1 MELRNIGLMS
11 PGDMGQAIAGQLKAK
26 GFNVLT
32 ALGARSPRTQGLA
45 RAAGLTDTG
54 TLEAL
59 VTTCDLVIS
68 VMNPGSAVGF
78 AREFAAAMQASGKH
92 PVLLEGNAVSPDTVR
107 EIERIVVAAGGS
119 LLDGGIIGPPPRNAG
134 KIRLYVSGPGAKAL
148 EALGTDAIS
157 VRFVSERVG
166 DASAVKMCYGAVTKG
181 ILGLGL
187 QLFMAAERMGVAE
200 PLMAE
205 VQASRKDIHDFV
217 LNGLPVMPP
226 KAYRWVPEMDE
237 IAATFAAAGLTPKM
251 LEGASAL
258 YAFVAETP
266 LGKETPENRDQSRTG
281 MDVVRQLAAIR

>member
-32 ALGARSPRTQGLA
+32 ALGARSARTQGLG
-45 RAAGLTDTG
+45 RAAGLTDVG
-54 TLEAL
+54 TLAAL
-59 VTTCDLVIS
+59 TQQCDLVIS
-68 VMNPGSAVGF
+68 VMNPGSAVDF
-78 AREFAAAMQASGKH
+78 ARELAAAMQATGKH

-107 EIERIVVAAGGS
+107 EIEKIVAAAGGRVM
-119 LLDGGIIGPPPRNAG
+119 DGGIIGPPPRNAG
-134 KIRLYVSGPGAKAL
+134 KIRLYVSGPGAAAL

-157 VRFVSERVG
+157 VRVVSERIG

-205 VQASRKDIHDFV
+205 VKASRQDIYDFV
-217 LNGLPVMPP
+217 MGGLPVMPP
-226 KAYRWVPEMDE
+226 KAYRWVPEMNE
-237 IAATFAAAGLTPKM
+237 IAATFAAQGLTPKM
-251 LEGASAL
+251 LEGAAEL
-258 YAFVAETP
+258 YAFVADTP

-281 MDVVRQLAAIR
+281 ADVVKQLAGMR

>member
-26 GFNVLT
+26 GFKVLT
-32 ALGARSPRTQGLA
+32 ALGARSARTRGLA
-45 RAAGLTDTG
+45 RAAGLTDVG

-59 VTTCDLVIS
+59 AQQCDLIIS
-68 VMNPGSAVGF
+68 VMNPGSATGF
-78 AREFAAAMQASGKH
+78 ARELAAAMKATGKH

-107 EIERIVVAAGGS
+107 EIEKIVAAAGGS
-119 LLDGGIIGPPPRNAG
+119 LLDGGIIGPPPRNGG

-148 EALGTDAIS
+148 ETLGTDDIS

-187 QLFMAAERMGVAE
+187 QLFMAAERMGVSE

-205 VQASRKDIHDFV
+205 VKASRKDIHDFV

-237 IAATFAAAGLTPKM
+237 IAATFAAQGLTPKM

-266 LGKETPENRDQSRTG
+266 LGKETPENRDKSRTG
-281 MDVVRQLAAIR
+281 VDVVKQLAAMR